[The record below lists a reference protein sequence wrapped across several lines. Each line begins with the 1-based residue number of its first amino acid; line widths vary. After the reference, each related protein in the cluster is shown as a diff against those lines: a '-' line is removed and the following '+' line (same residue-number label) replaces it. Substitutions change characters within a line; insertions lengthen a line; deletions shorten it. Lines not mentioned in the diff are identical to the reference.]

1 MEEMLDLVNEQGDP
15 IGRAV
20 PRSEAHRLGLRHRT
34 SHVWLVRRKN
44 GVLEVLLQKRSDEKD
59 SFPGCY
65 DISSAGHIPAGQGF
79 VDSALR
85 ELKEELGVTAQ
96 PQDLI
101 LCGQRSFQFSAV
113 FHGKPFKDNQV
124 SNVYL
129 LWLDRDAEEFTLQ
142 KEEISA
148 VRWMP
153 LADCLRNVENGAL
166 NSCIFPEEL
175 RMVQATVEKARRNL
189 IEEII
194 LWESCRK
201 QPSLIFLFC
210 RVTTRAFLTFLIVK
224 GRENRMPARAF
235 PYL

>member
-1 MEEMLDLVNEQGDP
+1 MDDIDEVDQVALLGSIKTGEEGDTDTTEYQDANVGAP
-15 IGRAV
+15 YVGVGYIQ
-20 PRSEAHRLGLRHRT
+20 
-34 SHVWLVRRKN
+34 VRRKN

-175 RMVQATVEKARRNL
+175 RMVQATVEKAD
-189 IEEII
+189 
-194 LWESCRK
+194 K
-201 QPSLIFLFC
+201 
-210 RVTTRAFLTFLIVK
+210 T
-224 GRENRMPARAF
+224 
-235 PYL
+235 

>member
-1 MEEMLDLVNEQGDP
+1 M
-15 IGRAV
+15 
-20 PRSEAHRLGLRHRT
+20 
-34 SHVWLVRRKN
+34 WLVRRKN

-142 KEEISA
+142 KREISA

-153 LADCLRNVENGAL
+153 LCRLFARCGERRAEQLHFPRRAADGAGHGG
-166 NSCIFPEEL
+166 
-175 RMVQATVEKARRNL
+175 KGKRNL

-194 LWESCRK
+194 LWESCGK
-201 QPSLIFLFC
+201 WPSLIFFILPCNNAGLFD
-210 RVTTRAFLTFLIVK
+210 VFD
-224 GRENRMPARAF
+224 REGTGKPNAGSCF
-235 PYL
+235 PRFMSLGNTAQFPPCGKHRSGSCGTASALPKCSIMSG

>member
-15 IGRAV
+15 LGRAV

-148 VRWMP
+148 VRWMHHPGGCRRPDRVRFYRARFRGWLPGRYHCRIGKRAADRGAVQLRQCPP
-153 LADCLRNVENGAL
+153 L
-166 NSCIFPEEL
+166 
-175 RMVQATVEKARRNL
+175 
-189 IEEII
+189 
-194 LWESCRK
+194 
-201 QPSLIFLFC
+201 
-210 RVTTRAFLTFLIVK
+210 
-224 GRENRMPARAF
+224 PAQGPRQR
-235 PYL
+235 

>member
-1 MEEMLDLVNEQGDP
+1 MEEMLDLVNEQGEP
-15 IGRAV
+15 IGQAV

-44 GVLEVLLQKRSDEKD
+44 GMLEVLLQKRSDEKD

-124 SNVYL
+124 SMCTCSGWTVMPKNL
-129 LWLDRDAEEFTLQ
+129 RC
-142 KEEISA
+142 KKRRSA
-148 VRWMP
+148 PCAGCP
-153 LADCLRNVENGAL
+153 L
-166 NSCIFPEEL
+166 P
-175 RMVQATVEKARRNL
+175 TVCVMWRTAR
-189 IEEII
+189 
-194 LWESCRK
+194 
-201 QPSLIFLFC
+201 
-210 RVTTRAFLTFLIVK
+210 
-224 GRENRMPARAF
+224 
-235 PYL
+235 

>member
-1 MEEMLDLVNEQGDP
+1 MLDLVNEQGDP

-20 PRSEAHRLGLRHRT
+20 PRSEAHRLGCAT
-34 SHVWLVRRKN
+34 VPAMCGWYAAKTACWKFCCKSAVTRKI
-44 GVLEVLLQKRSDEKD
+44 LS
-59 SFPGCY
+59 PGCY

-142 KEEISA
+142 KGDQ
-148 VRWMP
+148 R
-153 LADCLRNVENGAL
+153 RAL
-166 NSCIFPEEL
+166 DAP
-175 RMVQATVEKARRNL
+175 
-189 IEEII
+189 
-194 LWESCRK
+194 CR
-201 QPSLIFLFC
+201 LF
-210 RVTTRAFLTFLIVK
+210 A
-224 GRENRMPARAF
+224 
-235 PYL
+235 

>member
-15 IGRAV
+15 PRPGCAAQRGAPPWAAPPYQPCVAGTPQKTACWKFCCKSAV
-20 PRSEAHRLGLRHRT
+20 T
-34 SHVWLVRRKN
+34 RKI
-44 GVLEVLLQKRSDEKD
+44 LS
-59 SFPGCY
+59 PGCY

-153 LADCLRNVENGAL
+153 L
-166 NSCIFPEEL
+166 
-175 RMVQATVEKARRNL
+175 
-189 IEEII
+189 
-194 LWESCRK
+194 CR
-201 QPSLIFLFC
+201 LF
-210 RVTTRAFLTFLIVK
+210 A
-224 GRENRMPARAF
+224 
-235 PYL
+235 

>member
-15 IGRAV
+15 LGRAV

-65 DISSAGHIPAGQGF
+65 DISSAGHIPSGQGF

-153 LADCLRNVENGAL
+153 LARRAANGAGHGG
-166 NSCIFPEEL
+166 
-175 RMVQATVEKARRNL
+175 KGKRNL

-194 LWESCRK
+194 LWESCGKR
-201 QPSLIFLFC
+201 PSLIFLFC
-210 RVTTRAFLTFLIVK
+210 CVTTRAFLTFLIVK
-224 GRENRMPARAF
+224 GRENRMSARGF

>member
-15 IGRAV
+15 LGRAV

-175 RMVQATVEKARRNL
+175 RMVQATVEKAERNL

-194 LWESCRK
+194 LWESCGKR
-201 QPSLIFLFC
+201 PSLIFLFC

>member
-15 IGRAV
+15 LGRAV

-129 LWLDRDAEEFTLQ
+129 FWLDRDAEEFTLQ

-175 RMVQATVEKARRNL
+175 RMVQATVEKA
-189 IEEII
+189 
-194 LWESCRK
+194 SA
-201 QPSLIFLFC
+201 
-210 RVTTRAFLTFLIVK
+210 T
-224 GRENRMPARAF
+224 
-235 PYL
+235 

>member
-34 SHVWLVRRKN
+34 SHVWLVRRQN
-44 GVLEVLLQKRSDEKD
+44 GVLEVLL
-59 SFPGCY
+59 
-65 DISSAGHIPAGQGF
+65 QGF

-175 RMVQATVEKARRNL
+175 RMVQATVEKA
-189 IEEII
+189 
-194 LWESCRK
+194 SA
-201 QPSLIFLFC
+201 
-210 RVTTRAFLTFLIVK
+210 T
-224 GRENRMPARAF
+224 
-235 PYL
+235 

>member
-1 MEEMLDLVNEQGDP
+1 M
-15 IGRAV
+15 
-20 PRSEAHRLGLRHRT
+20 
-34 SHVWLVRRKN
+34 
-44 GVLEVLLQKRSDEKD
+44 
-59 SFPGCY
+59 
-65 DISSAGHIPAGQGF
+65 
-79 VDSALR
+79 
-85 ELKEELGVTAQ
+85 
-96 PQDLI
+96 
-101 LCGQRSFQFSAV
+101 CGQRSFQFSAV

-166 NSCIFPEEL
+166 NSCNFP
-175 RMVQATVEKARRNL
+175 RRAANGAGHGGKGKRNL

-201 QPSLIFLFC
+201 RPSLSFLFC
-210 RVTTRAFLTFLIVK
+210 RVTTRAIFDVFDREGTGKPNAGSCFPPIYELTFKVYLKAKEMTNTSRILRLQK
-224 GRENRMPARAF
+224 QTIFSTFQMHPGKMPKVFA
-235 PYL
+235 

>member
-1 MEEMLDLVNEQGDP
+1 MGCATVPAMCGWYAAKTACWKFCCKS
-15 IGRAV
+15 AV
-20 PRSEAHRLGLRHRT
+20 T
-34 SHVWLVRRKN
+34 RKI
-44 GVLEVLLQKRSDEKD
+44 LS
-59 SFPGCY
+59 PGCY

-142 KEEISA
+142 KGDQRRA
-148 VRWMP
+148 LDAP
-153 LADCLRNVENGAL
+153 L
-166 NSCIFPEEL
+166 P
-175 RMVQATVEKARRNL
+175 TVCVMWRTAR
-189 IEEII
+189 
-194 LWESCRK
+194 
-201 QPSLIFLFC
+201 
-210 RVTTRAFLTFLIVK
+210 
-224 GRENRMPARAF
+224 
-235 PYL
+235 

>member
-1 MEEMLDLVNEQGDP
+1 MEILDIVDVNGIPTGKTVE
-15 IGRAV
+15 RKT
-20 PRSEAHRLGLRHRT
+20 AHREGIQHRT
-34 SHVWLVRRKN
+34 AHLWIARKKGGN
-44 GVLEVLLQKRSDEKD
+44 IELLLQKRCMEKD

-175 RMVQATVEKARRNL
+175 RMVQATVEKA
-189 IEEII
+189 
-194 LWESCRK
+194 SA
-201 QPSLIFLFC
+201 
-210 RVTTRAFLTFLIVK
+210 T
-224 GRENRMPARAF
+224 
-235 PYL
+235 